1 MELAPCA
8 EIGLIWVR
16 TAGDSAVY
24 SAPSM
29 SILPK
34 TRALRGTCLF
44 SSHDRLTVGTML
56 ALSRVSEEMRA
67 WMVKGSEISGFGGGS
82 LEHPRQWLAIASVSF
97 CVPSC
102 PTPPGASCGG
112 A

>member
-1 MELAPCA
+1 M
-8 EIGLIWVR
+8 
-16 TAGDSAVY
+16 AGGSAVY

-44 SSHDRLTVGTML
+44 SSHDRLTVGTAL

-67 WMVKGSEISGFGGGS
+67 WMVKGSEIGGFGGGS
-82 LEHPRQWLAIASVSF
+82 LEHPRQWLVAHWPGLF
-97 CVPSC
+97 LRVPSC
-102 PTPPGASCGG
+102 PTPPGAP
-112 A
+112 

>member
-1 MELAPCA
+1 MHNKL
-8 EIGLIWVR
+8 GLVR
-16 TAGDSAVY
+16 VRIAGGSAVY

-44 SSHDRLTVGTML
+44 SSHDRLTVGTAL

-67 WMVKGSEISGFGGGS
+67 
-82 LEHPRQWLAIASVSF
+82 
-97 CVPSC
+97 
-102 PTPPGASCGG
+102 
-112 A
+112 

>member
-1 MELAPCA
+1 MICVRGRGRVGVRAIRIL
-8 EIGLIWVR
+8 GLGLRRVR
-16 TAGDSAVY
+16 IAGGSAVY

-44 SSHDRLTVGTML
+44 SSHDRLTVGTVL

-67 WMVKGSEISGFGGGS
+67 
-82 LEHPRQWLAIASVSF
+82 
-97 CVPSC
+97 
-102 PTPPGASCGG
+102 
-112 A
+112 